1 MFVVKSV
8 LNSLFLFSVSA
19 SLAYADG
26 PTTFVVSEGDGL
38 STPIEG
44 EFRCKIFV
52 VPLDQEFSLETLDRT
67 TEVGQWIGKQTDE
80 GWELTLMDF
89 EVGQKPTG
97 YPQGYLYLCVG
108 PKK

>member
-1 MFVVKSV
+1 MWIIGHRGAAGTTPENTLASIADALNCGVDWIEIDVRMIDDTIIV
-8 LNSLFLFSVSA
+8 LH
-19 SLAYADG
+19 D
-26 PTTFVVSEGDGL
+26 
-38 STPIEG
+38 
-44 EFRCKIFV
+44 
-52 VPLDQEFSLETLDRT
+52 ETLDRT

-80 GWELTLMDF
+80 GWALTLMDF